1 MMSVKTEDFSKIG
14 SLKKRAD
21 FLLLGKEGKKWVS
34 RGLIIQIRPN
44 NLGKIR
50 VGYAVSKRVD
60 KSAVVRNRI
69 KRRLRAVVAEIMF
82 EYARGSCDYVLIGR
96 KDTALRSYN
105 LLLKDLKW
113 CLRKTGYARNMMK
126 VDK

>member
-1 MMSVKTEDFSKIG
+1 MMSLKAIDFSKIS

-34 RGLIIQIRPN
+34 HGMIIQMRPN
-44 NLGKIR
+44 GLDEIR
-50 VGYAVSKRVD
+50 VGYTVSKRVN

-69 KRRLRAVVAEIMF
+69 KRRLRAVIAEIMP

-96 KDTALRSYN
+96 KDTATRSYE
-105 LLLKDLKW
+105 LLRKDLKW
-113 CLRKTGYARNMMK
+113 CLRKTGYVRKAIK
-126 VDK
+126 E